1 MWKTS
6 PSPGP
11 DEAAINRLLPRE
23 LLLRIFSFLDV
34 VTLCRCAQVRAA
46 LFCGIL
52 YWVAGEQGLEHP
64 GSGRL
69 QLAAGR
75 PVRVPGGKL
84 HELQFGCSAC
94 GAGPSSDLAGL
105 APAHTHYEKC
115 LKKPELITR
124 TGGDIYELC
133 LLAAAGKRSS
143 E

>member
-1 MWKTS
+1 MWS
-6 PSPGP
+6 HS
-11 DEAAINRLLPRE
+11 AAVLRFVLPCS
-23 LLLRIFSFLDV
+23 LIFSTVLHP
-34 VTLCRCAQVRAA
+34 
-46 LFCGIL
+46 
-52 YWVAGEQGLEHP
+52 GEQGLEHP

-84 HELQFGCSAC
+84 HELQFGCSAG

-115 LKKPELITR
+115 LKKPDLITR
-124 TGGDIYELC
+124 TGGDIYEFC

-143 E
+143 V